1 MKNLVTILAVLL
13 AVLFSFCHVWSQ
25 EPPGLA
31 ITQAKVEPAS
41 ATPWKKVLISCHV
54 FHGRGPMQIARVGA
68 ALFHGDLVTVYP
80 VLYDDGTHGD
90 MTSGDGVYSVEIQA
104 GETPCDQ
111 RIIFSASDK
120 SRNEIESEPIIL
132 KVR

>member
-1 MKNLVTILAVLL
+1 M
-13 AVLFSFCHVWSQ
+13 
-25 EPPGLA
+25 
-31 ITQAKVEPAS
+31 ITQAKVGPAS
-41 ATPWKKVLISCHV
+41 VMAGKKVLISCHV
-54 FHGRGPMQIARVGA
+54 FHVRGPMYIARVGA